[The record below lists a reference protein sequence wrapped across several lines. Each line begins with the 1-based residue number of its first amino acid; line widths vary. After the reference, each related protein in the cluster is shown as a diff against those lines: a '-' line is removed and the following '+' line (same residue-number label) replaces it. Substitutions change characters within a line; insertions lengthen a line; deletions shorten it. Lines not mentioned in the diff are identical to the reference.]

1 MVEYAGPAN
10 MKRMVAWAAGGLLLL
25 FFVVAAAAGV
35 WLHSS
40 LPAVDGVVKVAGLA
54 GTVEIVRDARGIPHI
69 RAGGTDDAYFALGFV
84 HAQDRLWQMESMRR
98 LGSGRLAEVVGAAA
112 LPSDRFMRVLGFH
125 RLVGEQFRRL
135 REPVRRAL
143 KSYAA
148 GVNAWLKTHGGALPP
163 EFLLL
168 GYAPEPWRP
177 ADSLFWG
184 KLMALDISGNWRHEL
199 LRARLARHL
208 PAERIDELFPPYP
221 DDGPVTAP
229 DLGKLTRGLGLD
241 LDLDRLAAAVPGV
254 QGSPRGASNS
264 WAVAGKLTISG
275 RPVLANDPHLP
286 FSAPVPWY
294 LARIEAPGLDL
305 AGATAPGVPFTILGH
320 NRRIAWGLS
329 SSESDL
335 QDLFVERLDPGD
347 SSRYLVP
354 GGARTFR
361 LRREVIAVAG
371 GDDVV
376 LAVRETRHGPVIG
389 DILGSADGTA
399 GGGGKVLALAAT
411 FLRDGDLTPQALFR
425 LNRAAGWDDFVA
437 ALADFHAPHLNVVY
451 ADIEGNIGFLAP
463 GWVPIRRHGR
473 IPRPGW
479 TGEADWTGFVPFRR
493 LPRLLNPPRGR
504 IVAANN
510 KIVSESY
517 PHFITDGWAPPYRAR
532 RILDLLGGGGK
543 HSAAAAARLQL
554 DLVSLMA
561 RHLKPML
568 IAFQPATERQ
578 RRVRGLIAE
587 WNGEMSRLRPEP
599 LIFTAWLRELNRLV
613 YADELAG
620 MFAAFWSLRPLFIA
634 SVLGERRQWCD
645 DIRTAKAEDCESL
658 LAKALDRALDDL
670 AERFGADFADWRW
683 GNVHQARF
691 RHRLLDGL
699 PLLGSLAELKI
710 ATDGGGYTI
719 NRGSGRVS
727 DRDRPYEHIHG
738 AGLRAVYD
746 LGDLENSRFVIAT
759 GQSGNPLSAH
769 YGDQLQDWRDGRSFR
784 LGRAGSGS
792 PETAVVLR
800 LLPDQP

>member
-1 MVEYAGPAN
+1 
-10 MKRMVAWAAGGLLLL
+10 MKRVVARAAGGLLLL
-25 FFVVAAAAGV
+25 FFVVAVAAGV
-35 WLHSS
+35 WLRSS
-40 LPAVDGVVKVAGLA
+40 LPVVDGVVKVAGLA

-98 LGSGRLAEVVGAAA
+98 LGSGRLAEVVGTAA
-112 LPSDRFMRVLGFH
+112 LSSDRFMRVLGFH
-125 RLVGEQFRRL
+125 RLVEEQFRRL
-135 REPVRRAL
+135 RKPVRRAL

-184 KLMALDISGNWRHEL
+184 KLMALDISGNWRREL

-208 PAERIDELFPPYP
+208 PAERIDELFPPHP
-221 DDGPVTAP
+221 DGGPVTAP
-229 DLGKLTRGLGLD
+229 DLAKLTQGLD
-241 LDLDRLAAAVPGV
+241 LGRLAAAVPGV

-275 RPVLANDPHLP
+275 RPILANDPHLP

-354 GGARTFR
+354 GGARPFR
-361 LRREVIAVAG
+361 LRRELIAVAG

-376 LAVRETRHGPVIG
+376 LTVRETRHGPVIT

-399 GGGGKVLALAAT
+399 GGGKVLALAAT

-425 LNRAAGWDDFVA
+425 LNRATGWDDFVA

-451 ADIEGNIGFLAP
+451 ADVDGNIGFLAP
-463 GWVPIRRHGR
+463 GWVPIRRRGR

-479 TGEADWTGFVPFRR
+479 TGEADWTGFVPFRQ
-493 LPRLLNPPRGR
+493 LPRLFNPPQGR
-504 IVAANN
+504 IAVANN
-510 KIVSESY
+510 KVVSESY
-517 PHFITDGWAPPYRAR
+517 PHFITDDWAPPYRAR

-561 RHLKPML
+561 RHLKPLL

-578 RRVRGLIAE
+578 RRVRALIAE
-587 WNGEMSRLRPEP
+587 WNGEMARNRPEP
-599 LIFTAWLRELNRLV
+599 LIFTAWLREFNRLV
-613 YADELAG
+613 YADELAET
-620 MFAAFWSLRPLFIA
+620 FAAFWSLRPLFIA
-634 SVLGERRQWCD
+634 SVLSQRRQWCD
-645 DIRTAKAEDCESL
+645 DVRTPEAEDCESL
-658 LAKALDRALDDL
+658 LAKALDRVLDDL
-670 AERFGADFADWRW
+670 TEHFGADFAGWRW
-683 GNVHQARF
+683 GDVHQARF
-691 RHRLLDGL
+691 RHRLFDGL
-699 PLLGSLAELKI
+699 PLAGSWAELKI

-719 NRGSGRVS
+719 NRGSSRVS

-769 YGDQLQDWRDGRSFR
+769 YGDQLGDWRDGRSFR
-784 LGRAGSGS
+784 LGRARPES
-792 PETAVVLR
+792 PADSAVVLR
-800 LLPDQP
+800 LLPDQS